1 MNKIIILGQM
11 DNSDGTYEHLN
22 RVYSA
27 DGLAATLFCGGG
39 GQVIV
44 ISENQ
49 GEQRPRIL

>member
-11 DNSDGTYEHLN
+11 DNSDGTHEHLN

-39 GQVIV
+39 QLIV